1 MCRYVW
7 GHRNTLARSVH
18 DMLQQAFSPKH
29 TELAFKS
36 MRDWLYEGDE
46 IDHTDKLTRLS
57 SFKKDDTEVF
67 QLAAVGLWNMAT
79 GSNQPWGRSYTNPT
93 YYLHLD
99 CREKVR
105 NGHVISRIGFF
116 FVFGFFF

>member
-1 MCRYVW
+1 
-7 GHRNTLARSVH
+7 
-18 DMLQQAFSPKH
+18 MLQQMHSPKH
-29 TELAFKS
+29 TTLAFKS
-36 MRDWLYEGDE
+36 MHDWLYQGEDE
-46 IDHTDKLTRLS
+46 KDTEDKLTRLT

-67 QLAAVGLWNMAT
+67 ELAAKGLWKMAT

-105 NGHVISRIGFF
+105 NGHVISRIGFS
-116 FVFGFFF
+116 VRFFF

>member
-1 MCRYVW
+1 
-7 GHRNTLARSVH
+7 
-18 DMLQQAFSPKH
+18 MLQQMFSPKH
-29 TELAFKS
+29 TKVAFKH
-36 MRDWLYEGDE
+36 MFDWLYEGDDE
-46 IDHTDKLTRLS
+46 NDQADRMIRLANFHKGDK
-57 SFKKDDTEVF
+57 KVF
-67 QLAAVGLWNMAT
+67 DLAAEGFWRMAS

-116 FVFGFFF
+116 SCWFFFSA